1 MDMADDNGYESDSVS
16 TIYDPQ
22 DAAIVDDPSL
32 DLTGLIGEAEQGLH
46 EMRNFTGEYDD
57 AREEAGGNNDFSVAP
72 SDKDEDDVSRSSS
85 TLLKTPRSE
94 RRTFKKNEDKMKVSV
109 DSRSKRKDKKVRAA
123 KKNREKNLSIRRNK
137 ESGFYATSE
146 RVPGGENGESS
157 NKGRKVTVGEPK
169 IRAIDPKSDA

>member
-46 EMRNFTGEYDD
+46 EMKNFTGEYDD

-123 KKNREKNLSIRRNK
+123 KKTERRISAYAGTKRAGSMRHLKGFLVEKMAKVVTRE
-137 ESGFYATSE
+137 
-146 RVPGGENGESS
+146 
-157 NKGRKVTVGEPK
+157 GR
-169 IRAIDPKSDA
+169 